1 MSVNFEIKTVGV
13 VGLGLIGG
21 SFAKAFKENAGYTVY
36 GYDLNPESV
45 AKAIADGTLD
55 KELTDENIK
64 EVDLLI
70 PALYPRTVI
79 SYVKRV
85 APLLKKGALVVDTAG
100 LKRDICREL
109 FPVAKEYG
117 FTFVGGHPMAGK
129 KFSGYEY
136 STGKL
141 FQDSSMIVV
150 PENLEDS
157 ELLAALEKVFLPC
170 ECARLTVCSAEK
182 HDSMIA
188 FTSELAHIVSN
199 AYVKSPTAMEHQ
211 GFSAGSYKDLTRV
224 AWLNQDMWTE
234 IFMDNRDNVI
244 KELDYIIKFLGEYKE
259 ALQDGDAERMRQLL
273 TDGKIAK
280 ETIDGI

>member
-1 MSVNFEIKTVGV
+1 
-13 VGLGLIGG
+13 
-21 SFAKAFKENAGYTVY
+21 
-36 GYDLNPESV
+36 
-45 AKAIADGTLD
+45 
-55 KELTDENIK
+55 
-64 EVDLLI
+64 
-70 PALYPRTVI
+70 
-79 SYVKRV
+79 
-85 APLLKKGALVVDTAG
+85 
-100 LKRDICREL
+100 
-109 FPVAKEYG
+109 
-117 FTFVGGHPMAGK
+117 
-129 KFSGYEY
+129 
-136 STGKL
+136 
-141 FQDSSMIVV
+141 MIVV
-150 PENLEDS
+150 PEDLENS